1 MCVREQTCT
10 CVRVPMWQREEEKTH
25 WHSVGSGKC
34 HSPIDDHAVGH
45 DVLSGDRVR
54 IPRADRRIR
63 HDEILLLSSYAASF
77 PETGHEASSL
87 SRMWWVR
94 LGTPVQMGGR
104 APPLPNVEADMMEG
118 RLGRK
123 GGDYAGSV
131 SMVSPCSGMNAPC
144 HHHAS
149 RTRRH
154 CLSRREVAACRETRL
169 CHLWQVVV
177 GRAFHTVCISSSG
190 SCSAI
195 LFSPRSRTQFTV
207 PGMSRSSTP
216 SPIMDKQGTRA

>member
-1 MCVREQTCT
+1 MTKYCSSPPTPPTSRRLATRRAACPECG
-10 CVRVPMWQREEEKTH
+10 
-25 WHSVGSGKC
+25 GSGW
-34 HSPIDDHAVGH
+34 A
-45 DVLSGDRVR
+45 R
-54 IPRADRRIR
+54 
-63 HDEILLLSSYAASF
+63 
-77 PETGHEASSL
+77 
-87 SRMWWVR
+87 
-94 LGTPVQMGGR
+94 VQMGGR

-149 RTRRH
+149 STRRH